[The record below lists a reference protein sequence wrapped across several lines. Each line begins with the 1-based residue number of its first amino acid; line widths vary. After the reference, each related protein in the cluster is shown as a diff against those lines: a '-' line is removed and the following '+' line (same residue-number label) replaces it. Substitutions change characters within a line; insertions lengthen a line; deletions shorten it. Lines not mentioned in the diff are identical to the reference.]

1 MFPRRLS
8 LALLIA
14 LCTAAGSHRAHGA
27 TYWQKVLA
35 TRPTS
40 IVGAWALN
48 ETSGTV
54 ATDASGNGNHGTYS
68 GVLLNGAIHP
78 DGLSAPR
85 WDGVNDAV
93 TIPSSSNLNPTQIT
107 ICAWVQA
114 DDTGYWRG
122 IVSKTDAA
130 TWGTGYGLFFSS
142 DQSLTG
148 FVGSY
153 GSGLSAT
160 FAINDWVHLCYTR
173 DSTTQTLYQNGSI
186 ISSAA
191 AAGVSVATDDLY
203 IGLQSG
209 GRYWWGAIARV
220 AIWNEALS
228 ASEISDLATINSG
241 TLLSSD
247 FREVM
252 PIGSGDKQGYLE
264 YGMTVGDIMIISVL
278 GVIAGLATFGIYL
291 ALRKER

>member
-1 MFPRRLS
+1 VFPLRLS
-8 LALLIA
+8 LIFLIVLLSGA
-14 LCTAAGSHRAHGA
+14 KTAHGA
-27 TYWQKVLA
+27 TTYWQKVLA
-35 TRPTS
+35 TRPAS
-40 IVGAWALN
+40 LVGAWALN
-48 ETSGTV
+48 ETSGVV
-54 ATDASGNGNHGTYS
+54 ATDASGNGNHGSYS

-85 WDGVNDAV
+85 FDGVNDAV
-93 TIPSSSNLNPTQIT
+93 TIPDTANLNPTEIT

-114 DDTGYWRG
+114 ADTGYWRG
-122 IVSKTDAA
+122 ILSKTDAA
-130 TWGTGYGLFFSS
+130 TWGTGYGLFFAS
-142 DQSLTG
+142 DQSLNG

-153 GSGLSAT
+153 GSGVSAT

-209 GRYWWGAIARV
+209 GRYWWGAIARL

-228 ASEISDLATINSG
+228 ASEIADLATINSG

-252 PIGSGDKQGYLE
+252 SIGSGGKQGYLE
-264 YGMTVGDIMIISVL
+264 YGVTVGDVLIVSSL

-291 ALRKER
+291 FLRKER